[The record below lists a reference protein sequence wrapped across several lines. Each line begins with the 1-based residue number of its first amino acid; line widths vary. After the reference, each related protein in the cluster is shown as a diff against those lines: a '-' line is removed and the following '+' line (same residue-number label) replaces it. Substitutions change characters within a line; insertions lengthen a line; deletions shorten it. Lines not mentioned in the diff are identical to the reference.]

1 MGRMEQRAKK
11 RAKKQNIKKAVLT
24 TIGAAG
30 VIAMALAAPNTL
42 QLLKYAPAM
51 RSRYRSRAQRAIDRL
66 IKQGYV
72 QRTGNKK
79 SQFELTSRGEALL
92 TRLTLGEARYKPP
105 ERWDGKWRIVIFDI
119 PEVRHLSRD
128 HLRNF
133 LQRIGFLMLQASVW
147 VYPHDCEDL
156 VMLLKTDYSLGKE
169 VIYIIAEDIEGDWFL
184 RKHFGLSE

>member
-30 VIAMALAAPNTL
+30 VIAMALAAPNTV
-42 QLLKYAPAM
+42 QLLKYAHAM

>member
-1 MGRMEQRAKK
+1 MEQRAKK